1 MPIEFLTE
9 EHRNHYGKFHGE
21 PNEIQLARYFHL
33 DDSDKTLINERRRD
47 YNRLGF
53 GLQLSTVRFLGTFL
67 TDPTDVPL
75 GVISFI
81 AKQIGINDVTSLHK
95 YLERKQTR
103 YAHCIEIQQRYGY
116 VEFNTSPWKFRLIRL
131 LYERAWLNN
140 ERPTLMFDFATAWLV
155 RNKVLLPGVTTLSR
169 LISEIRDRASKRLW
183 QKLSKLPS
191 DTQKHKLETILGLV
205 EDKRFSKFD
214 RLRQGPVRISGPS
227 FNTAIQRYRDLADF
241 GIQKLDFK
249 DIPPGRLRNLS
260 RYAGMASMHKIARM
274 PEDRR
279 IATLVAFVHDYEIIA
294 LDDALDVLDLLITD
308 IIGEAKKIG
317 QKKRLRTLKDLDRA
331 ALALAEV
338 CAIVLS
344 DDYDANGLRDVI
356 FSKVSKESISQHIGV
371 VNELA
376 REPDDNF
383 HEEML
388 EQYKRTRRFFPTLLK
403 HIEFKGA
410 PAAKTLL
417 EAIEYLRA
425 LEGNN
430 QLNFEEPPLDIV
442 TKSWKR
448 LIVDKEG
455 LVNKK
460 GYTLCVLEQIQDKLK
475 RRDIYVEASNRWGDP
490 RKKLLQGSEWEAK
503 KNQVCRSLGHSLK
516 ADETI
521 KNLSEQLD
529 AAYSLAATNF
539 DANDKVRIEYKGDIP
554 TLTITNLEALDEPN
568 SLVQLRK
575 KVEKF
580 LPRVDLTEL
589 VLEIHAQTGF
599 ADEFTHVSESNARA
613 SDLPVSICAV
623 LLSEACNIGLE
634 PLIKQNIPALTRHRL
649 NWVQQNYIR
658 EETLRGANIRL
669 VNHQSKIPLANLWG
683 GGEVASADG
692 LRFVTPVRNLNSSY
706 NKKYFGSN
714 KGITW
719 YNFISDQYSGF
730 HGIVVPGTLRDSIF
744 VLEGLLEQ
752 QTGLNPSEI
761 MVDTS
766 GASDLI
772 FGLFW
777 IIGYQFSPRLADAGE
792 SVFWRIDTEAD
803 YGALNELARGRIK
816 VDRIERHWE
825 DMLRIGGSLKFGTV
839 QASELVRSLLR
850 SDRPSSLT
858 QSIIEVGRIN
868 KTIYLLNYIGDEGY
882 RRHILRQLNRGEGRH
897 VVARIICH
905 GQRGEIHKRYREG
918 QEDQLG
924 ALGLITNAVTL
935 WNTIYMESALNHMK
949 QKGFEVKEE
958 DVARLSPLK
967 HQHINVLGQYSFKL
981 DDPIAKGHLRPLNM
995 SNQEGDL

>member
-1 MPIEFLTE
+1 M
-9 EHRNHYGKFHGE
+9 
-21 PNEIQLARYFHL
+21 
-33 DDSDKTLINERRRD
+33 
-47 YNRLGF
+47 
-53 GLQLSTVRFLGTFL
+53 RFLGTFL
-67 TDPTDVPL
+67 ADPTDVPD
-75 GVISFI
+75 GIISFI
-81 AKQIGINDVTSLHK
+81 AKQLDIEDVSSLFK
-95 YLERKQTR
+95 YLYLERKQTR
-103 YAHCIEIQQRYGY
+103 YAHCIEIQQKYGY
-116 VEFNTSPWKFRLIRL
+116 IEFKTKPWRFRLIRL

-155 RNKVLLPGVTTLSR
+155 KNKVLLPGLTTLSR

-183 QKLSKLPS
+183 EKLSVLPS
-191 DTQKHKLETILGLV
+191 DAQKHELEAILDLH
-205 EDKRFSKFD
+205 EDRRFSRFD
-214 RLRQGPVRISGPS
+214 RFRQGPVRISGPS
-227 FNTAIQRYRDLADF
+227 FNVAIERYKELCAF

-249 DIPPGRLRNLS
+249 DIPPGRLRNLA

-279 IATLVAFVHDYEIIA
+279 IATLVAFVQAFGIIA

-308 IIGEAKKIG
+308 IIREAKKIG
-317 QKKRLRTLKDLDRA
+317 QKKRLRSLKDLDKA
-331 ALALAEV
+331 AVALAEV
-338 CAIVLS
+338 CTIVLS
-344 DDYDANGLRDVI
+344 DDYDTDGLRDAI
-356 FSKVSKESISQHIGV
+356 FSKVSKEFMSQSISVI
-371 VNELA
+371 NELA
-376 REPDDNF
+376 RAPDDNF

-388 EQYKRTRRFFPTLLK
+388 EQYKRTRRFFPNLLK
-403 HIEFKGA
+403 HIEFKGS
-410 PAAKTLL
+410 PEGEVLL
-417 EAIEYLRA
+417 KAMAYLKS
-425 LEGNN
+425 LEGKN
-430 QLNFEEPPLDIV
+430 QLNLKKAPLDIV
-442 TKSWKR
+442 TKPWKR
-448 LIVDKEG
+448 LIVNKEG
-455 LVNKK
+455 LVNKR

-475 RRDIYVEASNRWGDP
+475 RRDIYVESSDRWGDP

-503 KNQVCRSLGHSLK
+503 KNQVCRALGHSLK

-521 KNLSEQLD
+521 QNLSAQLD

-539 DANDKVRIEYKGDIP
+539 DINDKVRIEYKGAIP
-554 TLTITNLEALDEPN
+554 TLTITNLEALDEPD
-568 SLVQLRK
+568 SLIQLRK
-575 KVEKF
+575 QVEKF

-613 SDLPVSICAV
+613 SDLPVSVCAV
-623 LLSEACNIGLE
+623 ILSEACNIGLE
-634 PLIKQNIPALTRHRL
+634 PLIKQNVPALTAHRL

-658 EETLRGANIRL
+658 EETLRCANTRL
-669 VNHQSKIPLANLWG
+669 VNHQSSIPLANIWG

-752 QTGLNPSEI
+752 QTGLNPTEI

-777 IIGYQFSPRLADAGE
+777 ILGYQFSPRLADAGE
-792 SVFWRIDTEAD
+792 SVFWRIDMEAN
-803 YGALNELARGRIK
+803 YGALDELARSRVK

-850 SDRPSSLT
+850 SDRPSSLA

-924 ALGLITNAVTL
+924 ALGLIINAVTL
-935 WNTIYMESALNHMK
+935 WNTIYTESALNHMK
-949 QKGFEVKEE
+949 QQGFEVKED

-967 HQHINVLGQYSFKL
+967 HKHINVLGQYSFNL
-981 DDPIAKGHLRPLNM
+981 DDPIAKGNLRPLNTVNM
-995 SNQEGDL
+995 G

>member
-1 MPIEFLTE
+1 
-9 EHRNHYGKFHGE
+9 
-21 PNEIQLARYFHL
+21 
-33 DDSDKTLINERRRD
+33 
-47 YNRLGF
+47 
-53 GLQLSTVRFLGTFL
+53 
-67 TDPTDVPL
+67 
-75 GVISFI
+75 
-81 AKQIGINDVTSLHK
+81 
-95 YLERKQTR
+95 
-103 YAHCIEIQQRYGY
+103 
-116 VEFNTSPWKFRLIRL
+116 
-131 LYERAWLNN
+131 
-140 ERPTLMFDFATAWLV
+140 
-155 RNKVLLPGVTTLSR
+155 
-169 LISEIRDRASKRLW
+169 
-183 QKLSKLPS
+183 
-191 DTQKHKLETILGLV
+191 
-205 EDKRFSKFD
+205 
-214 RLRQGPVRISGPS
+214 
-227 FNTAIQRYRDLADF
+227 
-241 GIQKLDFK
+241 
-249 DIPPGRLRNLS
+249 
-260 RYAGMASMHKIARM
+260 
-274 PEDRR
+274 
-279 IATLVAFVHDYEIIA
+279 
-294 LDDALDVLDLLITD
+294 
-308 IIGEAKKIG
+308 
-317 QKKRLRTLKDLDRA
+317 
-331 ALALAEV
+331 
-338 CAIVLS
+338 
-344 DDYDANGLRDVI
+344 
-356 FSKVSKESISQHIGV
+356 
-371 VNELA
+371 
-376 REPDDNF
+376 
-383 HEEML
+383 
-388 EQYKRTRRFFPTLLK
+388 
-403 HIEFKGA
+403 
-410 PAAKTLL
+410 
-417 EAIEYLRA
+417 
-425 LEGNN
+425 
-430 QLNFEEPPLDIV
+430 
-442 TKSWKR
+442 
-448 LIVDKEG
+448 
-455 LVNKK
+455 
-460 GYTLCVLEQIQDKLK
+460 
-475 RRDIYVEASNRWGDP
+475 
-490 RKKLLQGSEWEAK
+490 
-503 KNQVCRSLGHSLK
+503 
-516 ADETI
+516 
-521 KNLSEQLD
+521 
-529 AAYSLAATNF
+529 
-539 DANDKVRIEYKGDIP
+539 
-554 TLTITNLEALDEPN
+554 
-568 SLVQLRK
+568 
-575 KVEKF
+575 
-580 LPRVDLTEL
+580 
-589 VLEIHAQTGF
+589 
-599 ADEFTHVSESNARA
+599 
-613 SDLPVSICAV
+613 
-623 LLSEACNIGLE
+623 LE

>member
-1 MPIEFLTE
+1 
-9 EHRNHYGKFHGE
+9 
-21 PNEIQLARYFHL
+21 
-33 DDSDKTLINERRRD
+33 
-47 YNRLGF
+47 
-53 GLQLSTVRFLGTFL
+53 
-67 TDPTDVPL
+67 
-75 GVISFI
+75 
-81 AKQIGINDVTSLHK
+81 
-95 YLERKQTR
+95 
-103 YAHCIEIQQRYGY
+103 
-116 VEFNTSPWKFRLIRL
+116 
-131 LYERAWLNN
+131 
-140 ERPTLMFDFATAWLV
+140 MFDFATAWLV
-155 RNKVLLPGVTTLSR
+155 KNKVLLPGVTTLSR
-169 LISEIRDRASKRLW
+169 LVSEIRDRASKRLW
-183 QKLSKLPS
+183 KKLSELPS
-191 DTQKHKLETILGLV
+191 DTQKSKLEAILDLH
-205 EDKRFSKFD
+205 EDRRFSRFD
-214 RLRQGPVRISGPS
+214 HFRLGPVRISGPS
-227 FNTAIQRYRDLADF
+227 FNTAVERYKELSAF

-249 DIPPGRLRNLS
+249 DIPPVRLRNLA

-279 IATLVAFVHDYEIIA
+279 IATLVAFVQSFEIIA

-308 IIGEAKKIG
+308 ITREAKKIG
-317 QKKRLRTLKDLDRA
+317 QKKRLRTLKDLDKA
-331 ALALAEV
+331 AVALAEV
-338 CAIVLS
+338 CNIVLS
-344 DDYDANGLRDVI
+344 NDYDADGLRDAI
-356 FSKVSKESISQHIGV
+356 FSKFSRESVSQSISII
-371 VNELA
+371 NELA

-388 EQYKRTRRFFPTLLK
+388 EQYKRTRRFFPNLLK
-403 HIEFKGA
+403 HIEFKGS
-410 PAAKTLL
+410 PAGEALL
-417 EAIEYLRA
+417 KAMEYLIS
-425 LEGNN
+425 LEGKN
-430 QLNFEEPPLDIV
+430 QLNLKNAPLSII
-442 TKSWKR
+442 TKPWKR
-448 LIVDKEG
+448 LIVNKEG
-455 LVNKK
+455 LVNKR
-460 GYTLCVLEQIQDKLK
+460 GYTLCTLEQIQDKLK
-475 RRDIYVEASNRWGDP
+475 RRDIYVEPSNRWGDP

-503 KNQVCRSLGHSLK
+503 KNQACRALGHSLK
-516 ADETI
+516 SDETI
-521 KNLSEQLD
+521 QNLSAQLE
-529 AAYSLAATNF
+529 AAYSLSATNF
-539 DANDKVRIEYKGDIP
+539 DANDKVRIEYKGGIP
-554 TLTITNLEALDEPN
+554 TLTITNLEALDEPD
-568 SLVQLRK
+568 SLIQLRK
-575 KVEKF
+575 QVDKF

-613 SDLPVSICAV
+613 SDLPVSVCAV

-634 PLIKQNIPALTRHRL
+634 PLIKQNIPALTEHRL

-658 EETLRGANIRL
+658 EETLRCANTRL
-669 VNHQSKIPLANLWG
+669 VNHQSSIPLANIWG

-692 LRFVTPVRNLNSSY
+692 LRFVTPVRNINSGY

-719 YNFISDQYSGF
+719 HNFISDQYSGF

-752 QTGLNPSEI
+752 QTGLNPTEI

-777 IIGYQFSPRLADAGE
+777 ILGYQFSPRLADAGE
-792 SVFWRIDTEAD
+792 SVFWRIDTEAN
-803 YGALNELARGRIK
+803 YGALNELARGRVK

-850 SDRPSSLT
+850 SDRPSGLA

-868 KTIYLLNYIGDEGY
+868 KTIYLLIYIGDEEY

-935 WNTIYMESALNHMK
+935 WNTIYTESALNHMK
-949 QKGFEVKEE
+949 QQGFEVKEE

-967 HQHINVLGQYSFKL
+967 HKHINVLGQYSFNL
-981 DDPIAKGHLRPLNM
+981 DDPIAKGNLRPLNTV
-995 SNQEGDL
+995 NLGH